1 MLQTDIDVFKESA
14 KPKESAKKEKK
25 ALTLKTQL
33 YFLME
38 KKKFL
43 MLLKVECLQ
52 KENKEKVLQV
62 F

>member
-14 KPKESAKKEKK
+14 KPKESVKKEKK